1 MQTMSGPV
9 VNGGLIDF
17 QDNFHRGMGE
27 YACFQQGQQL
37 PGMMAGMG
45 SYAMPQ
51 AGFQNMAQF
60 QGHPSLAAT
69 PMPGA
74 AGPGQVQCI
83 SGPPAFLHMHGQTY
97 VPAETQTPVGVSAT
111 KSAAPVEAA
120 PEPAPRVLSEEEIE
134 RRVRERVDAWAS
146 SQRRPVYTAS
156 APSESRKNLKGRAMT
171 DEERAVERI
180 KSVNAGMRGRSGFC
194 SPF

>member
-27 YACFQQGQQL
+27 YACFQQHQQA
-37 PGMMAGMG
+37 PGMMAGMAG
-45 SYAMPQ
+45 YSMPPS
-51 AGFQNMAQF
+51 GFPNITQF
-60 QGHPSLAAT
+60 QGHQG
-69 PMPGA
+69 MGA
-74 AGPGQVQCI
+74 APVPQGQVQCI

-97 VPAETQTPVGVSAT
+97 VPAETQGVVSA
-111 KSAAPVEAA
+111 KPAAPVEAA

-134 RRVRERVDAWAS
+134 RRVRERVDAWAAT
-146 SQRRPVYTAS
+146 QRRPVYTAS
-156 APSESRKNLKGRAMT
+156 SHAEGRKNLKGRGMT
-171 DEERAVERI
+171 EEERAAERI
-180 KSVNAGMRGRSGFC
+180 KSVNAGMRGRFA